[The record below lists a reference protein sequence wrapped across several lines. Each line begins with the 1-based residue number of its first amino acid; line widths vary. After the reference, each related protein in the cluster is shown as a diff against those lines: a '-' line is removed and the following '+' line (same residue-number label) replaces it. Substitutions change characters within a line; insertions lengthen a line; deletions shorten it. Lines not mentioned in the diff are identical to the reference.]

1 MSSRTTTAAV
11 TATTLLRIALGAVL
25 VSHGAQK
32 LFGAFGGG
40 GIDGTAQGMHAMG
53 FRPGRRNAVLAGIGE
68 AGSGAALAL
77 GLATP
82 IAGAGAATTMGVA
95 SSVHTPN
102 GFFNADGGLE
112 LPAFLGFSAA
122 MFALG
127 GPGPVSLDHATRHA
141 LDRPWLRAV
150 ALAAV
155 PVAIAVQ
162 VVQRRKALAAD
173 AADAADAPAPTE
185 APAPA
190 ASGDGAS
197 SAE

>member
-1 MSSRTTTAAV
+1 MSTSTTTASV
-11 TATTLLRIALGAVL
+11 TAKTLLRIALGAVL
-25 VSHGAQK
+25 VSHGSQK

-40 GIDGTAQGMHAMG
+40 GIEGTAQGMHAMG
-53 FRPGRRNAVLAGIGE
+53 FRPARRNAVLAGLGE
-68 AGSGAALAL
+68 AGSGAGLVL

-112 LPAFLGFSAA
+112 FPAYLGFTAA

-127 GPGPVSLDHATRHA
+127 GPGPVSLDHATRHVF
-141 LDRPWLRAV
+141 DRPWLRAI

-162 VVQRRKALAAD
+162 VAQRRKALAAD
-173 AADAADAPAPTE
+173 AATPPADSPAETPESQGSTD
-185 APAPA
+185 PK
-190 ASGDGAS
+190 GA
-197 SAE
+197 

>member
-1 MSSRTTTAAV
+1 MSSRTTTATV

-32 LFGAFGGG
+32 LFGAFGGA

-53 FRPGRRNAVLAGIGE
+53 FRPGRRNAVLAGVGE

-127 GPGPVSLDHATRHA
+127 GPGPVSLDHATGHV

-155 PVAIAVQ
+155 PVAIAIQ

-173 AADAADAPAPTE
+173 AADAPAPTE
-185 APAPA
+185 APATA

>member
-1 MSSRTTTAAV
+1 MSQHVTIASV
-11 TATTLLRIALGAVL
+11 TARTLLRVALGAVL
-25 VSHGAQK
+25 VSHGSQK

-40 GIDGTAQGMHAMG
+40 GIEGTAQGMHAMG

-68 AGSGAALAL
+68 AGTGAALAL

-112 LPAFLGFSAA
+112 FPAFLGFTAA

-127 GPGPVSLDHATRHA
+127 GPGPVSLDHATRHV

-150 ALAAV
+150 ALVAV

-162 VVQRRKALAAD
+162 VTQRRRALASDPAPSGD
-173 AADAADAPAPTE
+173 AAGDQPDA
-185 APAPA
+185 
-190 ASGDGAS
+190 
-197 SAE
+197 

>member
-1 MSSRTTTAAV
+1 MSSRTTTATV

-53 FRPGRRNAVLAGIGE
+53 FRPGRRNAVLAGVGE

-127 GPGPVSLDHATRHA
+127 GPGPVSLDHATGHV

-155 PVAIAVQ
+155 PVAIAIQ

-173 AADAADAPAPTE
+173 AADAPAPTE
-185 APAPA
+185 APAQA
-190 ASGDGAS
+190 ASGDVAP

>member
-1 MSSRTTTAAV
+1 MSSRTTTATV
-11 TATTLLRIALGAVL
+11 TATTLLRVALGAVL
-25 VSHGAQK
+25 VSHGSQK

-40 GIDGTAQGMHAMG
+40 GIDGTAEGMHAMG
-53 FRPGRRNAVLAGIGE
+53 FRPARRNAVLAGIGE

-95 SSVHTPN
+95 SSVHVPN
-102 GFFNADGGLE
+102 GFFNSDGGFE
-112 LPAFLGFSAA
+112 LPAFLGFAAA

-127 GPGPVSLDHATRHA
+127 GPGPVSLDHATRHVF
-141 LDRPWLRAV
+141 DRPWLRGL

-162 VVQRRKALAAD
+162 VAQRRKALASD
-173 AADAADAPAPTE
+173 PE
-185 APAPA
+185 APHEA
-190 ASGDGAS
+190 
-197 SAE
+197 

>member
-1 MSSRTTTAAV
+1 MSSRTTTATV

-53 FRPGRRNAVLAGIGE
+53 FRPGRRNAVLAGVGE

-127 GPGPVSLDHATRHA
+127 GPGPVSLDHATGHV

-155 PVAIAVQ
+155 PVAIAIQ

-173 AADAADAPAPTE
+173 AADAPAPTE
-185 APAPA
+185 APAAA

>member
-1 MSSRTTTAAV
+1 MSARTSTASVA
-11 TATTLLRIALGAVL
+11 ATTLLRVALGAVL
-25 VSHGAQK
+25 VSHGSQK

-40 GIDGTAQGMHAMG
+40 GIEGTAQGMHVMG
-53 FRPGRRNAVLAGIGE
+53 FRPARRNAVLAGIGE

-127 GPGPVSLDHATRHA
+127 GPGPVSLDHATGHVF
-141 LDRPWLRAV
+141 DRPWLRTL

-162 VVQRRKALAAD
+162 VVQRRRALASD
-173 AADAADAPAPTE
+173 ATAPEEATPSAAE
-185 APAPA
+185 
-190 ASGDGAS
+190 
-197 SAE
+197 

>member
-1 MSSRTTTAAV
+1 MSSHTTSTASV
-11 TATTLLRIALGAVL
+11 TAKTLLRIALGAVL
-25 VSHGAQK
+25 VSHGSQK

-40 GIDGTAQGMHAMG
+40 GIEGTAQGMHAMG
-53 FRPGRRNAVLAGIGE
+53 FRPAKRNTVLAGIGE

-102 GFFNADGGLE
+102 GFFNADGGFE
-112 LPAFLGFSAA
+112 FPAFLGFSAA

-127 GPGPVSLDHATRHA
+127 GPGPVSLDHATRHVF
-141 LDRPWLRAV
+141 DRPWVRAV
-150 ALAAV
+150 ALAAI

-162 VVQRRKALAAD
+162 VAQRRKALASD
-173 AADAADAPAPTE
+173 AAASDDADGGVTPA
-185 APAPA
+185 
-190 ASGDGAS
+190 
-197 SAE
+197 

>member
-1 MSSRTTTAAV
+1 MPSYTSVSV
-11 TATTLLRIALGAVL
+11 TAKTLLRIALGSVL
-25 VSHGAQK
+25 VAHGSQK

-40 GIDGTAQGMHAMG
+40 GLDGTAQGMHAMG
-53 FRPGRRNAVLAGIGE
+53 FRPGRRNAVLAGLGE

-95 SSVHTPN
+95 SSVHTPK
-102 GFFNADGGLE
+102 GFFNADGGFE
-112 LPAFLGFSAA
+112 FPAFLGFSAA

-127 GPGPVSLDHATRHA
+127 GPGPVSLDHATRHVF
-141 LDRPWLRAV
+141 DRPWVRAV

-162 VVQRRKALAAD
+162 VAQRRKALAED
-173 AADAADAPAPTE
+173 AAAPSE
-185 APAPA
+185 
-190 ASGDGAS
+190 S
-197 SAE
+197 

>member
-1 MSSRTTTAAV
+1 MSSRTTTASV
-11 TATTLLRIALGAVL
+11 TAKTLLRIALGAVL
-25 VSHGAQK
+25 VSHGSQK

-40 GIDGTAQGMHAMG
+40 GIEGTAQGMHQMG

-95 SSVHTPN
+95 SSVHIPN
-102 GFFNADGGLE
+102 GFFNADGGFE
-112 LPAFLGFSAA
+112 FPAFLGFSAA

-127 GPGPVSLDHATRHA
+127 GPGPVSLDYASGHVF
-141 LDRPWLRAV
+141 DRPWLRGL

-162 VVQRRKALAAD
+162 VVQRRKALASEPA
-173 AADAADAPAPTE
+173 AADE
-185 APAPA
+185 
-190 ASGDGAS
+190 S
-197 SAE
+197 

>member
-1 MSSRTTTAAV
+1 MSSRTTTASV
-11 TATTLLRIALGAVL
+11 TAKTLLRIALGAVL
-25 VSHGAQK
+25 VSHGSQK

-40 GIDGTAQGMHAMG
+40 IEGTAQGMHQMG

-102 GFFNADGGLE
+102 GFFNADGGFE
-112 LPAFLGFSAA
+112 FPAFLGFSAA

-127 GPGPVSLDHATRHA
+127 GPGPVSLDHASGHVF
-141 LDRPWLRAV
+141 DRPWLRGL

-162 VVQRRKALAAD
+162 VAQRRKALAS
-173 AADAADAPAPTE
+173 E
-185 APAPA
+185 PA
-190 ASGDGAS
+190 AVDES
-197 SAE
+197 